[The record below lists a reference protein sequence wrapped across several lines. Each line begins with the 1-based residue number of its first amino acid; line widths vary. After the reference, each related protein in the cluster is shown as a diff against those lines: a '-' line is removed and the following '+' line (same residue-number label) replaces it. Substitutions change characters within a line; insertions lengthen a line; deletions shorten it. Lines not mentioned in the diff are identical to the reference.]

1 MAFFHGAQDGQKFMG
16 VFLLGVALAQGRR
29 DAETFLVPM
38 WLMVLCAL
46 TMALGTS
53 LGGKRII
60 DTVGH
65 EMVCLDARRGF
76 AADCAGALCLLLCT
90 LCGLPVST
98 THTKTAAM
106 LGVGSSVPGH
116 PPDWKIARS
125 IVLTWLL
132 TFPGCG
138 VIGYFMARIFLSFL

>member
-1 MAFFHGAQDGQKFMG
+1 
-16 VFLLGVALAQGRR
+16 
-29 DAETFLVPM
+29 
-38 WLMVLCAL
+38 
-46 TMALGTS
+46 
-53 LGGKRII
+53 
-60 DTVGH
+60 
-65 EMVCLDARRGF
+65 
-76 AADCAGALCLLLCT
+76 
-90 LCGLPVST
+90 
-98 THTKTAAM
+98 M

>member
-1 MAFFHGAQDGQKFMG
+1 MICKDASFIREGNEEYYTIRLESFCEQVNVDGILEDKMCI
-16 VFLLGVALAQGRR
+16 R
-29 DAETFLVPM
+29 D
-38 WLMVLCAL
+38 
-46 TMALGTS
+46 
-53 LGGKRII
+53 R
-60 DTVGH
+60 
-65 EMVCLDARRGF
+65 
-76 AADCAGALCLLLCT
+76 
-90 LCGLPVST
+90 
-98 THTKTAAM
+98 TAAM